1 MRIRRLVAAAAVPLL
16 IASVGCSDKDKE
28 EEEAKQKAG
37 QSCDGLLKPADASA
51 ALPGT
56 IPAGLD
62 GATFYEVQ
70 TAGATKR
77 YFAYVQ
83 GSDLVAT
90 RDKVKAAFEAKSI
103 EIEGTDQEEGAE
115 AEFEFKQDSDEG
127 SVQVIPY
134 CQGYLRVR
142 YRVGPK

>member
-16 IASVGCSDKDKE
+16 LASVGCEKDKE
-28 EEEAKQKAG
+28 EAKKNAG
-37 QSCDGLLKPADASA
+37 QSCDGLLKSAQADA
-51 ALPGT
+51 ALPST
-56 IPAGLD
+56 LPSGLD
-62 GATFYEVQ
+62 GAVFYEVQ
-70 TAGATKR
+70 TQGATKR

-83 GSDLVAT
+83 GTDLVAT
-90 RDKVKAAFEAKSI
+90 RDKVKGAYETAKI

-115 AEFEFKQDSDEG
+115 AEFEFKQGGTEG

-142 YRVGPK
+142 YRVGPG

>member
-1 MRIRRLVAAAAVPLL
+1 MRIRRLVAAAALPLL

-28 EEEAKQKAG
+28 EGKQNAG
-37 QSCDGLLKPADASA
+37 QSCDGLLKPADAAA
-51 ALPGT
+51 ALPSSV
-56 IPAGLD
+56 PAGID

-77 YFAYVQ
+77 YFAYVK

-90 RDKVKAAFEAKSI
+90 RDTIKTAFEGKSI

-115 AEFEFKQDSDEG
+115 AEFEFKQGSDEG

-134 CQGYLRVR
+134 CSGYVRVR